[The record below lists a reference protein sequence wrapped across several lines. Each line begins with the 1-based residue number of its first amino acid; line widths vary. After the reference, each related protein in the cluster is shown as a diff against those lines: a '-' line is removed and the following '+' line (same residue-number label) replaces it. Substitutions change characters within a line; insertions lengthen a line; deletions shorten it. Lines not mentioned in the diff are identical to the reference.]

1 MSQDIQN
8 QLSAEITN
16 LKAQIYDLSTAL
28 QNSNSNINSL
38 QEALSKIA
46 SKVGIS
52 PDEKGQIEIAKIIDA
67 IPEVKDKEQPKDK

>member
-52 PDEKGQIEIAKIIDA
+52 PDEKGQIEIAKIIEA
-67 IPEVKDKEQPKDK
+67 IPEVKDQPKDK